1 MGSENS
7 KQFRDNSLLSF
18 DDNSID
24 YDGVITTE
32 ESSIDE
38 ENNDEDKD
46 IFQCIPDKN
55 NNNIIKPQVDK
66 NKVPVTFEWDQ
77 GGNSVYVT
85 GSFCNWE
92 QFFLMKKKPNG
103 HHSLTLKV
111 TKGLIQYKF
120 KVDEQWK
127 CNEKFPI
134 TNDNGNKNNF
144 IDTTNWE
151 ISVENSEDN
160 TNTCTNNNTCQNSI
174 IDFSLKHKANKSF
187 NAQNNYSNYFPKIEE
202 MNEFASK
209 IPEAYKTKINL
220 NNISNQD
227 KIGNNKYLSN
237 DEEQLFGENYSYKK
251 VKNLRHEQINHLNY
265 KSYKNSKN
273 KDVNGNP
280 IINSIICRYRLKFTS
295 FVYYK

>member
-38 ENNDEDKD
+38 EKNDEDKD

-151 ISVENSEDN
+151 ICVENSEDN
-160 TNTCTNNNTCQNSI
+160 TIANTNNNTCQNSI

-187 NAQNNYSNYFPKIEE
+187 NAQSNYSNYFPKIEE

-251 VKNLRHEQINHLNY
+251 VKNLRHEQINNLNY

>member
-160 TNTCTNNNTCQNSI
+160 TIANTNNNTCQNSI

-187 NAQNNYSNYFPKIEE
+187 NAQSNYSNYFPKIEE

-209 IPEAYKTKINL
+209 IPEAYKIKIDL
-220 NNISNQD
+220 NSISKQD
-227 KIGNNKYLSN
+227 KIGNNKYLAN
-237 DEEQLFGENYSYKK
+237 DEENLFGENYSYKK

-265 KSYKNSKN
+265 KSYNNRKN
-273 KDVNGNP
+273 KDGNGNP

>member
-1 MGSENS
+1 M
-7 KQFRDNSLLSF
+7 K
-18 DDNSID
+18 I
-24 YDGVITTE
+24 I
-32 ESSIDE
+32 I
-38 ENNDEDKD
+38 
-46 IFQCIPDKN
+46 
-55 NNNIIKPQVDK
+55 NIII
-66 NKVPVTFEWDQ
+66 T
-77 GGNSVYVT
+77 
-85 GSFCNWE
+85 
-92 QFFLMKKKPNG
+92 
-103 HHSLTLKV
+103 SLCQRNTY
-111 TKGLIQYKF
+111 IIII
-120 KVDEQWK
+120 
-127 CNEKFPI
+127 NI
-134 TNDNGNKNNF
+134 TNDNGNKNNY
-144 IDTTNWE
+144 IDSTNWE

-160 TNTCTNNNTCQNSI
+160 TNARNNNNACQNSI

-209 IPEAYKTKINL
+209 IPEAYKTRINL

-237 DEEQLFGENYSYKK
+237 DEEQLFEENYSYKI
-251 VKNLRHEQINHLNY
+251 VKNLRHEQINNLNY